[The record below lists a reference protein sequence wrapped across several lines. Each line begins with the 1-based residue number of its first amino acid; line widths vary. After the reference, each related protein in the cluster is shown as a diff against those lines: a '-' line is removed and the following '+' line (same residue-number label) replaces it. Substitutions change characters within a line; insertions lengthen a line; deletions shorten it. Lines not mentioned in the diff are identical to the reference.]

1 MKTYFWHKGD
11 RIDLICRGQD
21 SKMSPLKKHTFLS
34 HPITKYVQENMT
46 IVCGIRIY
54 HQEKIVHFE

>member
-1 MKTYFWHKGD
+1 
-11 RIDLICRGQD
+11 
-21 SKMSPLKKHTFLS
+21 MSPLKKHTFLS